1 MEGTTAS
8 WKTLSEKRQVIPAP
22 TKKDIFRICTLHDQM
37 PVTKYIPVSEETY
50 KQILDLGRPN
60 ETVDA
65 TLARMVEKVKKQ
77 RLADDVEEIMA
88 RNDFVELKL

>member
-1 MEGTTAS
+1 M
-8 WKTLSEKRQVIPAP
+8 PA
-22 TKKDIFRICTLHDQM
+22 TE
-37 PVTKYIPVSEETY
+37 YIPVSEETY
-50 KQILDLGRPN
+50 KEILDLRRPN